1 MPKIKKIYTMLAVA
15 KLRINLMMNAVS
27 SNSLLLMISRINF
40 QVNSM
45 TYLDGESNSRWISL
59 FSTITQKAH

>member
-27 SNSLLLMISRINF
+27 SNLLLLKISRINF
-40 QVNSM
+40 QLNSIK
-45 TYLDGESNSRWISL
+45 N
-59 FSTITQKAH
+59 